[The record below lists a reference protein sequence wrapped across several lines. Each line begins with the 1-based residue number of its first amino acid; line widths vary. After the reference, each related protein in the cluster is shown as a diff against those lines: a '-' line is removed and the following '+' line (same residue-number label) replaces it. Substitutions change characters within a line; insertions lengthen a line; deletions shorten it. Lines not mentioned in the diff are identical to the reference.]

1 MDFGHVFSHGD
12 PGGEHFLA
20 VGASEVFGLLV
31 LGVQGGQLGVHV
43 FYVAHQRRF
52 RLEPFST
59 LFARERPRPCVLVHV
74 LLPICLARTLPPAFL
89 ASVLLVPQM
98 SLFVPLEVG
107 YFGESFRAMLAPVQ
121 LWGLVV

>member
-1 MDFGHVFSHGD
+1 MFSHGD

-31 LGVQGGQLGVHV
+31 WALVQGGQLGVHV

-52 RLEPFST
+52 CLDPFST

-107 YFGESFRAMLAPVQ
+107 YFGESFWAMLAPVH
-121 LWGLVV
+121 LGGLVM